1 MRKEVYTISTG
12 SGLQE
17 RAAAVL
23 TDVAN
28 RFACSVTIEYSGR
41 SLNCKS
47 FLSVLS
53 LAIPEGATVSFTC
66 EGSDEDKAISALEKF
81 CNQSN

>member
-1 MRKEVYTISTG
+1 MRKEIYTISTG

-17 RAAAVL
+17 RAAAIL

-28 RFACSVTIEYSGR
+28 RFACNVIIEYSGR

-53 LAIPEGATVSFTC
+53 LAIPDGASVGFTC
-66 EGSDEDKAISALEKF
+66 EGSDEDAAMLALEKF
-81 CNQSN
+81 CNQTN